1 MKYTNIYAAGLGI
14 GVILLFTFGCASGSV
29 KSPESIDFSGFWRV
43 NESDSDPVPDIDKI
57 FSEERKALIKGEL
70 NDPTQSAIFL
80 KHDFPVLFNDTL
92 MIEQD
97 AESMGVSYTSSPY
110 DDFKWG
116 TKIQSGLKLTVSW
129 RDTTLVIQ
137 KVRRSV
143 KGTERYS
150 LDDDGTTLR
159 VFVNIQSGSEK
170 FRLNRIFRKN

>member
-1 MKYTNIYAAGLGI
+1 MKYAKVFVAGLGI
-14 GVILLFTFGCASGSV
+14 GAMLWLSHGCAGGSIE
-29 KSPESIDFSGFWRV
+29 SPETVDFSGVWQV
-43 NESDSDPVPDIDKI
+43 SESDSDPVPDINKI

-70 NDPTQSAIFL
+70 NDPFQSAIFL

-97 AESMGVSYTSSPY
+97 TESMGVSYTSSPY

-116 TKIQSGLKLTVSW
+116 RKIQNGLKLSVIW

-137 KVRRSV
+137 KIRRTVR
-143 KGTERYS
+143 GTEQYS
-150 LDDDGTTLR
+150 LDDDGNTLR
-159 VFVNIQSGSEK
+159 VFVNIQSGNEK